1 MVFKTEMFHPNIFT
15 DGSVCISI
23 LHAPGDDPMNYEDK
37 SERWL
42 PVHTARSVILSV
54 ISLLSEPNVQSPANI
69 DAAKMFREN
78 YIEYKKKVLKLVR
91 KT

>member
-1 MVFKTEMFHPNIFT
+1 MIFKTEMFHPNIFT

-54 ISLLSEPNVQSPANI
+54 ISLLSEPNV
-69 DAAKMFREN
+69 
-78 YIEYKKKVLKLVR
+78 
-91 KT
+91 